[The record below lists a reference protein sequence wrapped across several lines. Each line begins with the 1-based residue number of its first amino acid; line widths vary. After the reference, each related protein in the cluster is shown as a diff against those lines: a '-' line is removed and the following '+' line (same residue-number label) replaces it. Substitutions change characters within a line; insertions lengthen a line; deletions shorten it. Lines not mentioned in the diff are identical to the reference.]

1 MPVGWQN
8 RDWAEVRSSPFGFCR
23 VRGFIKMSECQI
35 HGTRIAYFRA
45 EGVLFCARTF
55 SRVGEKAECKPS
67 GVFPVFCF
75 AFMSNHMDRC
85 GLGVSEMSQ
94 SLSVCF
100 FVFGNK
106 MSSNSVFRMLEIL
119 FGERLGLG
127 FKSCGICFPFVLRTS
142 ENRFQPN
149 DFSIS

>member
-1 MPVGWQN
+1 
-8 RDWAEVRSSPFGFCR
+8 
-23 VRGFIKMSECQI
+23 
-35 HGTRIAYFRA
+35 
-45 EGVLFCARTF
+45 
-55 SRVGEKAECKPS
+55 
-67 GVFPVFCF
+67 
-75 AFMSNHMDRC
+75 
-85 GLGVSEMSQ
+85 MSQ

-149 DFSIS
+149 DFSDAVFSI

>member
-1 MPVGWQN
+1 MGFAGCEDLSKCQN
-8 RDWAEVRSSPFGFCR
+8 VKSMGRESRIFGQKAFCSA
-23 VRGFIKMSECQI
+23 RG
-35 HGTRIAYFRA
+35 H
-45 EGVLFCARTF
+45 
-55 SRVGEKAECKPS
+55 SRVS
-67 GVFPVFCF
+67 GKRQSVSRRVFFP
-75 AFMSNHMDRC
+75 
-85 GLGVSEMSQ
+85 
-94 SLSVCF
+94 F

-127 FKSCGICFPFVLRTS
+127 FKSCSICFPFVLRTS

>member
-1 MPVGWQN
+1 
-8 RDWAEVRSSPFGFCR
+8 
-23 VRGFIKMSECQI
+23 
-35 HGTRIAYFRA
+35 
-45 EGVLFCARTF
+45 
-55 SRVGEKAECKPS
+55 
-67 GVFPVFCF
+67 
-75 AFMSNHMDRC
+75 
-85 GLGVSEMSQ
+85 
-94 SLSVCF
+94 
-100 FVFGNK
+100 